1 MKISKSFEQGI
12 YVLLMLGLQK
22 DNQSVKSN
30 VISKILKVSDSYLKK
45 ILRKLVL
52 ADLVISSASKDG
64 GFQLK
69 KSLNQITLYDV
80 YQAIETEGIKY
91 EISDLAEH
99 IFNDDEHTK
108 QSKKKVMDTIDLGVN
123 AFNSELSSVYLS
135 ELLMEEENR
144 CIKIDWNEKVEGIA
158 VDSN

>member
-30 VISKILKVSDSYLKK
+30 VMSKILKVSDSYLKK

-80 YQAIETEGIKY
+80 YKAIETEGIKY

-99 IFNDDEHTK
+99 IFNDDDHTK

-144 CIKIDWNEKVEGIA
+144 CIKIDWNEKV
-158 VDSN
+158 

>member
-1 MKISKSFEQGI
+1 
-12 YVLLMLGLQK
+12 MLGLQK

-30 VISKILKVSDSYLKK
+30 VMSKILKVSDSYLKK

-80 YQAIETEGIKY
+80 YKAIETEGIKY

-144 CIKIDWNEKVEGIA
+144 CIKIDWNEKV
-158 VDSN
+158 